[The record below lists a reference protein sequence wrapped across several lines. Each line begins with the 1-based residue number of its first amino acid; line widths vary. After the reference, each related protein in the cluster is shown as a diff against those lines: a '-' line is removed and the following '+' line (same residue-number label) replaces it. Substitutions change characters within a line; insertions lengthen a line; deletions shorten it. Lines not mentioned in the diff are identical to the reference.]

1 VDEALKMPCEL
12 RAIEMIMFNIYQ
24 DHNIS
29 PFKPVWAGSMA
40 KRIQNKACFQL
51 HAQAAIN
58 QCSSDYWIHMN
69 QYV

>member
-29 PFKPVWAGSMA
+29 PFKPEPGQWQNAYKIRHVSSSMR
-40 KRIQNKACFQL
+40 KLQL
-51 HAQAAIN
+51 IN
-58 QCSSDYWIHMN
+58 VHQITGFT
-69 QYV
+69 